1 MKSATKYVCWVAG
14 LAVALGIWV
23 WLASVPWPASASP
36 ADTAVS
42 ALFPTAIWTGL
53 PASFETGCPSGYY
66 RAASGD
72 CVHRPV
78 CGVSSPPQGATALCN
93 DGCYSFSENADMDET
108 CSRNGGTK
116 QVLN

>member
-1 MKSATKYVCWVAG
+1 MVVRLVVCAV
-14 LAVALGIWV
+14 VALGM
-23 WLASVPWPASASP
+23 
-36 ADTAVS
+36 
-42 ALFPTAIWTGL
+42 IWTGP
-53 PASFETGCPSGYY
+53 PAGAQTSCPKGYY

-78 CGVSSPPQGATALCN
+78 CGVTSPPQGATALCN

-108 CSRNGGTK
+108 CSRHGGTK

>member
-14 LAVALGIWV
+14 LAVALGIWT
-23 WLASVPWPASASP
+23 WLASVPWPVNAEMS
-36 ADTAVS
+36 
-42 ALFPTAIWTGL
+42 
-53 PASFETGCPSGYY
+53 CPKDHY

-108 CSRNGGTK
+108 CSRHGGTK
-116 QVLN
+116 KVLH

>member
-1 MKSATKYVCWVAG
+1 MKLAKYVWWVAG
-14 LAVALGIWV
+14 LTVALGIWV
-23 WLASVPWPASASP
+23 WLASVPWPASAESP
-36 ADTAVS
+36 AT
-42 ALFPTAIWTGL
+42 I
-53 PASFETGCPSGYY
+53 ASNCPKGFY

-108 CSRNGGTK
+108 CSRHGGTK